1 MRLHYTQSGAGPLT
15 VVLTHGLA
23 AGEATWAAQ
32 VPALADRYRVLT
44 WDLRGHG
51 RSAPVP
57 QRCTLGELAAEL
69 RCVLDDAGV
78 ERAVV
83 LGHSAGGVIAMQFAL
98 DNPARTAGLVLVGT
112 ASECNA
118 RARQFYEDLAAIAEE
133 RGMEPVRKRLGVSPV
148 QARQMPADAA
158 TFAHVARAMA
168 SLNAAPL
175 TARLAEI
182 TAPVQMIVGERDFL
196 GAGGSVILHRN
207 LPGSRL
213 AIVPE
218 RGHGLFL
225 EDPTGFN
232 ALVLEF
238 LDSIADA

>member
-1 MRLHYTQSGAGPLT
+1 MTLHHTLTGRGPLT

-23 AGEATWAAQ
+23 TSEATWAAQ
-32 VPALADRYRVLT
+32 VPALAGRYRVLT

-51 RSAPVP
+51 RSNAAPAP
-57 QRCTLGELAAEL
+57 CTIADLAADL
-69 RCVLDDAGV
+69 RSVLDRAGV

-83 LGHSAGGVIAMQFAL
+83 LGHSAGGVVAMQFAL
-98 DNPARTAGLVLVGT
+98 EDPARTAGLVLVGT

-133 RGMEPVRKRLGVSPV
+133 RGMEPVRKRLGISLE
-148 QARQMPADAA
+148 QARQMPTDAA

-168 SLNAAPL
+168 SLNGAPL
-175 TARLAEI
+175 TPRLAAI
-182 TAPVQMIVGERDFL
+182 RCPAQLIVGERDFL
-196 GAGGSVILHRN
+196 GAGGSVILHRHIA
-207 LPGSRL
+207 GSQL

-225 EDPTGFN
+225 EDPAGFN

-238 LDSIADA
+238 LETIHDA